1 MNHNFTVIRSSR
13 KTLSLQI
20 TPEGQLLVRAP
31 SRLPQREIDRFVEE
45 KQEWIQKTI
54 QKVRAVKQ
62 AGEAQ
67 PLTAA
72 DIRALADRAR
82 REIPP
87 RVFRA
92 AQAMG
97 VTYGRIT
104 IRNQTGRWGSCSSTG
119 NLNFNCLLMLAPESV
134 LNYVVV
140 HELCHRKHMDHSPA
154 FWQEVARMLP
164 DYKKEEAWLKG
175 EGRVLLMRMKSGREE

>member
-1 MNHNFTVIRSSR
+1 MNQNYTVIRSSR
-13 KTLSLQI
+13 KTLGLQV
-20 TPEGQLLVRAP
+20 TPAGELIVRAP
-31 SRLPQREIDRFVEE
+31 NRLPLREIDRFVEE
-45 KQEWIQKTI
+45 KQDWIQKTI
-54 QKVRAVKQ
+54 QKVRAAKQ
-62 AGEAQ
+62 AGEAS
-67 PLTAA
+67 PLHEA
-72 DIRALADRAR
+72 DIRALADRALK
-82 REIPP
+82 EIPP
-87 RVFRA
+87 RVEAFA
-92 AQAMG
+92 ARIQ

-154 FWQEVARMLP
+154 FWQEVARVLP

>member
-1 MNHNFTVIRSSR
+1 MNHNFTLIRSSR
-13 KTLSLQI
+13 KTLGLQVTQAGELI
-20 TPEGQLLVRAP
+20 VRAP
-31 SRLPQREIDRFVEE
+31 NRLPLREIDRFVEE
-45 KQEWIQKTI
+45 KQDWIQKTI
-54 QKVRAVKQ
+54 QKVRTAKQ
-62 AGEAQ
+62 AGEAS
-67 PLTAA
+67 PLHEA
-72 DIRALADRAR
+72 DIRALADRALK
-82 REIPP
+82 EIPP
-87 RVFRA
+87 RVEAFA
-92 AQAMG
+92 ARIQ

-154 FWQEVARMLP
+154 FWQEVARVLP
-164 DYKKEEAWLKG
+164 DYKKEETWLKG

>member
-1 MNHNFTVIRSSR
+1 MT
-13 KTLSLQI
+13 
-20 TPEGQLLVRAP
+20 
-31 SRLPQREIDRFVEE
+31 D
-45 KQEWIQKTI
+45 
-54 QKVRAVKQ
+54 
-62 AGEAQ
+62 
-67 PLTAA
+67 A

-175 EGRVLLMRMKSGREE
+175 EGRVLLMRMKRMTVCVEKPFVHETKTMKRAAVHKQKFQHISKTFLIIFVDIFGKLFIIQTVWLRRMIV

>member
-45 KQEWIQKTI
+45 KQEWIQRTL
-54 QKVRAVKQ
+54 QKVSDAKQ

-72 DIRALADRAR
+72 DIRALADRAH

-104 IRNQTGRWGSCSSTG
+104 IG

>member
-1 MNHNFTVIRSSR
+1 MNHNFTLIRSSR
-13 KTLSLQI
+13 KTLGLQI
-20 TPEGQLLVRAP
+20 TPAGELIVRAP
-31 SRLPQREIDRFVEE
+31 NRLPLREIDRFGEE
-45 KQEWIQKTI
+45 KQDWIQMTI
-54 QKVRAVKQ
+54 QKVRTAKQ
-62 AGEAQ
+62 AGEAS
-67 PLTAA
+67 PLRDG
-72 DIRALADRAR
+72 DIRVLADRAR

-154 FWQEVARMLP
+154 FWQEVARVLP
-164 DYKKEEAWLKG
+164 DYKKEEAWLKR